1 MQDCATPLAS
11 SLVTMMLGKTK
22 GGKLDGGRLLMLKLT
37 VEHQGQQAMLGPGA
51 GRSQS
56 KHETA

>member
-1 MQDCATPLAS
+1 MASRLVAT
-11 SLVTMMLGKTK
+11 MLDKIK
-22 GGKLDGGRLLMLKLT
+22 GGKLDGGRLVVLSLT